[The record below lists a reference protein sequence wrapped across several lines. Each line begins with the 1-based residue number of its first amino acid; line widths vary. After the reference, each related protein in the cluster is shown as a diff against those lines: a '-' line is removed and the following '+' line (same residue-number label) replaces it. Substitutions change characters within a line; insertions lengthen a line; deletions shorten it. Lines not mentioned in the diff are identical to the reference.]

1 MGQRL
6 IRQVV
11 TFIKNKDA
19 VGRVWQ
25 NRTTPKGKIRQH
37 KVVVSNDNIRI
48 FQLSTRAE
56 KGAGTEMPATATGA
70 LAMIHRQLTP
80 VCIFNRYRPGIAVA
94 LPVALAIGFG
104 HIGGQDV
111 EVAAIS
117 LKGLLEQRK
126 RWVGLTTLQRLIQPR
141 HADVTAA
148 TFR

>member
-11 TFIKNKDA
+11 TFIENKDA

-56 KGAGTEMPATATGA
+56 KGAGTKMPATATGA

-80 VCIFNRYRPGIAVA
+80 VAVFDRHRPGIAIA
-94 LPVALAIGFG
+94 FPLAFTVGLR
-104 HIGGQDV
+104 HIGGQYV
-111 EVAAIS
+111 KVAAIS